1 MPKGKGV
8 VAYNLR
14 SLHRIAFQRPKA
26 GHSREKTMPATK
38 QKSAVRARVAVPTRA
53 LTKVHRS
60 EYVSWALIVAVA
72 LLTLLSSASVLPPM
86 LSSRLATFWIF
97 SKPQMMVI
105 VGLSLTLL
113 LLVGLAHQKRY
124 IQALR
129 RQFEEHERTERARAQ
144 RHTSRLYALLN
155 VGRMMV
161 AQSDLQTVFES
172 IVKMCIEVFNGDQ
185 ASLMLHDVDSAT
197 LEVRAVAGKLVPEGM
212 LGTRQ
217 PVGKGVAGWVA
228 QNREPLFL
236 HPGADG
242 GAPAG
247 LELKKKDL
255 SSAMVVPIILRDEL
269 VGVIN
274 VSTRSSEVHLDDDDL
289 RALQAFAENV
299 GAAIRHTEQAE
310 WMRATIRKLQG
321 QKDKS
326 GISGSYQARPS

>member
-1 MPKGKGV
+1 MAAKPHKAMARAQARGKSG
-8 VAYNLR
+8 
-14 SLHRIAFQRPKA
+14 
-26 GHSREKTMPATK
+26 
-38 QKSAVRARVAVPTRA
+38 A
-53 LTKVHRS
+53 LNKVHRN
-60 EYVSWALIVAVA
+60 EYISWALIVAVT
-72 LLTLLSSASVLPPM
+72 LLTLLSSASVLPPI
-86 LSSRLATFWIF
+86 LSDRLASFWIF

-113 LLVGLAHQKRY
+113 LLAGLAHQQRY
-124 IQALR
+124 LKALR
-129 RQFEEHERTERARAQ
+129 RQFESHQRMERESAQ

-161 AQSDLQTVFES
+161 SQSDLQTVFES
-172 IVKMCIEVFNGDQ
+172 IVKMCIEVFNCDQ
-185 ASLMLHDVDSAT
+185 ASLMLHDAESGT
-197 LEVRAVAGKLVPEGM
+197 LEVRAVAGKLVPEGI

-217 PVGKGVAGWVA
+217 PVGSGVAGWVA
-228 QNREPLFL
+228 QKREPLFL
-236 HPGADG
+236 RPGG
-242 GAPAG
+242 ENAPPG

-274 VSTRSSEVHLDDDDL
+274 VSTRSSDVHLDNDDL

-321 QKDKS
+321 QKDKT
-326 GISGSYQARPS
+326 GISGSYQARPTS